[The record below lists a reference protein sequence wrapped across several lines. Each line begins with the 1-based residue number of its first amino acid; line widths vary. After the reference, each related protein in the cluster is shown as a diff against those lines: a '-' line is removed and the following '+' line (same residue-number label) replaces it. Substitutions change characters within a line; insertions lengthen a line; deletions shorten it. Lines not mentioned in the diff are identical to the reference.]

1 MKANS
6 LCKKISAI
14 PLHNNIFVAFSFP
27 TSCFFILLLAG
38 KTLTGKQNLK
48 WNIKQNIKKERQ
60 KKKHKNTKLQSKMYS
75 NAVDMNIFSSDHSKV
90 FFLSFSMFMKSKK
103 KKN

>member
-48 WNIKQNIKKERQ
+48 WNIK
-60 KKKHKNTKLQSKMYS
+60 
-75 NAVDMNIFSSDHSKV
+75 
-90 FFLSFSMFMKSKK
+90 
-103 KKN
+103 